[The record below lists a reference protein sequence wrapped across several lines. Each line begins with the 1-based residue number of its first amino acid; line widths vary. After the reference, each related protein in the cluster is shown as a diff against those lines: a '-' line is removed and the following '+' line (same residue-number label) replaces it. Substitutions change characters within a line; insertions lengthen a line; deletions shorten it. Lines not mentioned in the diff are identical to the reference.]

1 MRRIVAR
8 IALAFAALVLVA
20 VGAIVG
26 LSWASLP
33 EHEGEIVLSGL
44 DGPVVIL
51 RDAHAIPTIR
61 ATSERDLWR
70 ALGFVHGTD
79 RLVQLEITRRIGRG
93 RLAELVGE
101 AGLGFDR
108 FFRTLGLAQVAETGL
123 AAYSPEE
130 RAKLDAYAE
139 GVSAAFARARVLP
152 PELLVLGV
160 RPEPWR
166 AADTLLVHRLMALEV
181 AGSWRRELLRARLAH
196 ILPPERLADLL
207 SEEDSD
213 GPVSIARAD
222 LPPAA
227 LLEGLVEVLPDPQ
240 SIGLGSNAFVL
251 AGSRT
256 ASGAALLASDPH
268 LPLRVPG
275 VWYLAVLEAPGLLL
289 AGGTIPGLPA
299 VVIGRNEQL
308 AWGLTTT
315 GADSEDLVRIRP
327 DPADPGR
334 YLVAGGSEP
343 FVERIETIAV
353 RGREAERLLV
363 RETRFGPIVSDI
375 VRAGEV
381 APPDELL
388 ALQWIGLRTDDRTL
402 AAAEAMGRARD
413 VDELLDALS
422 LFASPVQNV
431 VVGDRSGRIGLAVA
445 GRVPIRRDHDG
456 SLPIEARDGRADW
469 LGFVPAEALP
479 RSVDPPAGV
488 LFNANNRVVGP
499 DYPYLITS
507 EWDGPLR
514 ARRLAQ
520 LLAEPRAFD
529 QEGAAA
535 IQLDL
540 LSGAARTLLPVV
552 LPLAQSSAPA
562 PTPLPEI
569 VAALEAWDGTMRLDR
584 PEPLLFAAWREALGH
599 RLLAD
604 ELGPLAAE
612 VSGPR
617 HGLLARLLR
626 DRPVWCD
633 DVRTAAR
640 ERCEDIVAEALGEA
654 YAALAGRLGGDWRGW
669 RWGFEHPA
677 VMPHRPL
684 GELPIL
690 GPLLSIAIPIGGDAT
705 TLAVAG
711 YRAVGPGG
719 PFPVHHAA
727 GLRLVADL
735 AGRTSEA
742 IAATGQV
749 GHPFSPHYRDLA
761 RLWAEGRTVR
771 LDPDRAEREA
781 ARRQDLLP
789 PPR

>member
-1 MRRIVAR
+1 MGRLLAR
-8 IALAFAALVLVA
+8 TALTVVALALVA
-20 VGAIVG
+20 AGAILVV
-26 LSWASLP
+26 LWASLP
-33 EHEGEIVLSGL
+33 EHEGEVLLTGL
-44 DGPVVIL
+44 EGPVTIL
-51 RDAHAIPTIR
+51 RNPYAVPTIR
-61 ATSERDLWR
+61 AQSERDLWR

-79 RLVQLEITRRIGRG
+79 RMVQLEITRRIGRG

-108 FFRTLGLAQVAETGL
+108 FFRTLGLAQVAEAGL
-123 AAYSPEE
+123 AAYRPEE

-139 GVSAAFARARVLP
+139 GVSAAFARAGVLP

-196 ILPPERLADLL
+196 LLPAERLAELL
-207 SEEDSD
+207 SEEDSE
-213 GPVSIARAD
+213 GPISIAHGE

-227 LLEGLVEVLPDPQ
+227 LLEDLAEVLPDPQ

-268 LPLRVPG
+268 LPLRAPG
-275 VWYLAVLEAPGLLL
+275 VWYLAVLEAPGLFL

-299 VVIGRNEQL
+299 VVIGRNERV

-327 DPADPGR
+327 DPTDPGR

-353 RGREAERLLV
+353 RGREPERLVV
-363 RETRFGPIVSDI
+363 RETRFGPIVSD
-375 VRAGEV
+375 VLRTREV
-381 APPDELL
+381 VATGELL
-388 ALQWIGLRTDDRTL
+388 ALQWIGLHRDDRTL
-402 AAAEAMGRARD
+402 AAAEAMSRARD
-413 VDELLDALS
+413 VEELLAALS
-422 LFASPVQNV
+422 VFASPVQNV
-431 VVGDRSGRIGLAVA
+431 LVGDRSGRIGLAVA
-445 GRVPIRRDHDG
+445 GRVPIRRGHDG
-456 SLPIEARDGRADW
+456 GLPVEAVDGRADW
-469 LGFVPAEALP
+469 LGFVPAEVLP
-479 RSVDPPAGV
+479 RAVDPPAGA

-499 DYPYLITS
+499 DYPHPITS

-514 ARRLAQ
+514 ARRLEE
-520 LLAEPRAFD
+520 LLAAPRRFD
-529 QEGAAA
+529 PHAAAA

-540 LSGAARTLLPVV
+540 LSGAARTLLPVA
-552 LPLAQSSAPA
+552 LPLARAAEPPSAP
-562 PTPLPEI
+562 LSELL
-569 VAALEAWDGTMRLDR
+569 AALEVWDGTMAVDR
-584 PEPLLFAAWREALGH
+584 PEPLVFAAWREALGR

-612 VSGPR
+612 LEGSR

-626 DRPVWCD
+626 DHPGWCD
-633 DVRTAAR
+633 DVRTPAR

-654 YAALAGRLGGDWRGW
+654 HTALVARLGGTWRGW
-669 RWGFEHPA
+669 RWGAEHPA

-684 GELPIL
+684 GEVPIL
-690 GPLLSIAIPIGGDAT
+690 GPLLSIRIPIGGDAT

-711 YRAVGPGG
+711 YRADGPGG
-719 PFPVHHAA
+719 PFPAHHGS
-727 GLRLVADL
+727 GLRFVADL
-735 AGRTSEA
+735 AGRTALA

-749 GHPFSPHYRDLA
+749 GHPLSPHYRDLA
-761 RLWAEGRTVR
+761 HAWAAGRTVR

-781 ARRQDLLP
+781 VRRQRLLP
-789 PPR
+789 APR